1 MKKIL
6 TALAISFCGLI
17 TVHTTYADPRFDQH
31 PRAEQRD
38 DEPAKRMRGVD
49 YERNQHD
56 DLQEK
61 RRIREERGVKRLK
74 QHRWQTGYVMPQH
87 YRGDGYKI
95 DYRDSDLPK
104 PARNQQWY
112 KINSDYILVDLGSN
126 SIVKIQSF

>member
-6 TALAISFCGLI
+6 TALAISFCGLM
-17 TVHTTYADPRFDQH
+17 TVHTTYADPRFDPPQ
-31 PRAEQRD
+31 AEQRNED
-38 DEPAKRMRGVD
+38 QKRMRGMHK
-49 YERNQHD
+49 ERDD

-87 YRGDGYKI
+87 YRGDGYKV

-112 KINSDYILVDLGSN
+112 KINNDYILVDLASN
-126 SIVKIQSF
+126 SIVKIQNF

>member
-6 TALAISFCGLI
+6 TALAISFCGLMA
-17 TVHTTYADPRFDQH
+17 VHTTYADSRFDH
-31 PRAEQRD
+31 PHAEQRH
-38 DEPAKRMRGVD
+38 DEPKRMRGFD
-49 YERNQHD
+49 QERDND
-56 DLQEK
+56 DLQKK
-61 RRIREERGVKRLK
+61 RRMREERGVIRLK

-112 KINSDYILVDLGSN
+112 KINNDYILVDLASN
-126 SIVKIQSF
+126 SIVKIQNF